1 MAEETPKENRN
12 AIEDELTTAQ
22 AEYLELQNEV
32 LDWYDVDAT
41 EQYVDIEEPSMRVHV
56 LEAGSGDP
64 VLLLHGGGMQTGMI
78 WAPLMAR
85 LQTDFALY
93 APDRP
98 GYGLSDRFDYHG
110 TDVRQT
116 AADFVCSTLDAL
128 DIDRANVVASS
139 EGGYFAFAAALENP
153 ERFNKVVMAGYPLG
167 IEPMSP
173 LWKAPSMA
181 RPVLFAGGIPGFAK
195 LFHFVV
201 SRWDADGVRD
211 AYLDYHTDVS
221 TIPDTYFEALAK
233 AVKLPGTV
241 ESLISFI
248 KRWASLRGFK
258 EQADLSADL
267 PDLEVPTLILW
278 GERDMLPPEVA
289 REICDQLPN
298 VTLEVAEGS
307 GHFPY
312 NDVPDWTADQ
322 VRRFFREEERE

>member
-1 MAEETPKENRN
+1 MN
-12 AIEDELTTAQ
+12 AIEDELTTPQ

-41 EQYVDIEEPSMRVHV
+41 ERYVDIEEPPMRVHV

-64 VLLLHGGGMQTGMI
+64 VLLLHGGAQTGMI

-85 LQTDFALY
+85 LQSDFALY

-98 GYGLSDRFDYHG
+98 GLGLSDRFDYFG

-153 ERFNKVVMAGYPLG
+153 ERINKMVMTGYPGG
-167 IEPMSP
+167 IEPWRPM
-173 LWKAPSMA
+173 WKAPSVA
-181 RPVLFAGGIPGFAK
+181 RPALFAGGVPGFGK
-195 LFHFVV
+195 LFQFMI

-211 AYLDYHTDVS
+211 FYADYHTDVS
-221 TIPDTYFEALAK
+221 AYPDAYFEALAK

-241 ESLISFI
+241 ESMLSFL
-248 KRWASLRGFK
+248 KSCFSLGGYRK
-258 EQADLSADL
+258 QADVSADL
-267 PDLEVPTLILW
+267 PGLKVPTLILW
-278 GERDMLPPEVA
+278 GERDMVPPEVG
-289 REICDQLPN
+289 REICETLPN
-298 VTLEVAEGS
+298 VELEVADGS
-307 GHFPY
+307 GHFPF